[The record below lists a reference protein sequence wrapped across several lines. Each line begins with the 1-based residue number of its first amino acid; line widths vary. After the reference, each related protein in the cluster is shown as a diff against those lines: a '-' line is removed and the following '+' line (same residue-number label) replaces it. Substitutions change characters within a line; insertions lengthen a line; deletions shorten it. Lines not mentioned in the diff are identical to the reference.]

1 MPIKEWLSMT
11 KQVRTRQTQMT
22 IKTWW
27 QISCD
32 VWFGWIFNAVMAIVF
47 AVLRK

>member
-1 MPIKEWLSMT
+1 MT
-11 KQVRTRQTQMT
+11 KSMLAKGM

-32 VWFGWIFNAVMAIVF
+32 VWFGWIFNAVMAIVY